1 MSSTCD
7 RPFSS
12 RRTATR
18 MVGGVA
24 HVAAVVVMLSGCAA
38 GATTRAGVPE
48 DPRGA
53 RNLTCRYVGLEDVS
67 SPSDQN
73 ADSVSLLATYR
84 FREPDA
90 APPKAPLSLKFQV
103 DRSRVTELTQYLAS
117 KPEVICQPEADSNY
131 AAHVEPFGD
140 IRGEPQR

>member
-1 MSSTCD
+1 MNRTCD
-7 RPFSS
+7 PPYAS
-12 RRTATR
+12 RRTASR
-18 MVGGVA
+18 VAGVA
-24 HVAAVVVMLSGCAA
+24 TVVTLLSGCAA
-38 GATTRAGVPE
+38 GAAGAGGRAGVAE
-48 DPRGA
+48 DPRAA

-67 SPSDQN
+67 SPNDQN

-84 FREPDA
+84 FREGDE

-103 DRSRVTELTQYLAS
+103 ARSRVTELTQYLAS

-131 AAHVEPFGD
+131 AAHIEPFGD